1 MGKPGDIERHG
12 PDITVFAPAAIK
24 QLPSVKNAMDITP
37 ADVIS
42 MQEVELRVLREE
54 LEKQKIAASTITRF
68 AVCCM
73 YVIQL
78 HTGEDVVAI
87 ERELYDK
94 LSGAQIQLAHW
105 QRNDIGPVFGRY
117 LEQAPDDNIGG

>member
-1 MGKPGDIERHG
+1 MARPGDIERHG
-12 PDITVFAPAAIK
+12 PNITVFAPAAIK
-24 QLPSVKNAMDITP
+24 SLPSIKDAMDITP
-37 ADVIS
+37 ADVIA

-73 YVIQL
+73 YVILQ

-87 ERELYDK
+87 DRELFDK

-105 QRNDIGPVFGRY
+105 HNSEIGPVFGRY
-117 LEQAPDDNIGG
+117 LERAPDDNIGG